1 MHTDYLRPPPC
12 YVGRL
17 VVVWGARLRGR
28 VRAAP
33 ASDLLAQFAVKGR
46 RSRQCAWRAENR
58 ELPCTR
64 NHPIMPTSGKDGNL
78 SLMKP
83 LAAGASAVPNR
94 RGRSD
99 LVMTKGW
106 VAVVLLAGAGLAAR
120 PCAART
126 QGPAAE
132 EPARYESLSLETA
145 ISEAVDSS
153 EELAALRERIA
164 AAEASIRPAKSL
176 PDPRISLAFSNV
188 PVGGFDLDRTPM
200 TGVELGIEQMVPA
213 SSKRRLKGETRSI
226 GAEALRARYAD
237 RRNDTVRRVQRAYY
251 DVQYYDAAVAIA
263 EQNKTVA
270 EDLLE
275 TAEARYAT
283 GKGLQQDVFRAQVR
297 LSRSIDDQIAAKR
310 GRAAAAARLNK
321 LLYRPP
327 DAPVPELPALEKEEL
342 PLNAAALRRQGVE
355 ANPRVAEALKRA
367 EQADSEVGLAEA
379 GLKPDFA
386 LGFRYRIRQEVPG
399 DPAFGEDFW
408 SAFAAMTLP
417 WVYRRDT
424 VDEDV
429 KAASAALAAAEADL
443 AALRNELAAT
453 VEELLVDIQRLDERI
468 ALLETGLLPQAE
480 GALSSSWA
488 AYETGA
494 VEFLTVLD
502 NQRNV
507 YDLHL
512 QRSRLLADHARALA
526 ELEYAVGGF
535 PGDIP
540 T

>member
-1 MHTDYLRPPPC
+1 M
-12 YVGRL
+12 
-17 VVVWGARLRGR
+17 VVWGARLRGR

-33 ASDLLAQFAVKGR
+33 ATDLLAQLVVGAR
-46 RSRQCAWRAENR
+46 RSHQCASRAGNR
-58 ELPCTR
+58 ELRCTR
-64 NHPIMPTSGKDGNL
+64 NQPRTLMSGEDAGPFF
-78 SLMKP
+78 MKP
-83 LAAGASAVPNR
+83 LAAGVPAVPNR
-94 RGRSD
+94 RGRSN
-99 LVMTKGW
+99 LVMTKAW
-106 VAVVLLAGAGLAAR
+106 VAVVLLAGAGLVAPA
-120 PCAART
+120 CAARAE
-126 QGPAAE
+126 GPAAE
-132 EPARYESLSLETA
+132 APAQYESLSLEAA
-145 ISEAVDSS
+145 ISEALERS

-164 AAEASIRPAKSL
+164 AAEASIRPAKAL

-188 PVGGFDLDRTPM
+188 PVGGFKLDRTPM
-200 TGVELGIEQMVPA
+200 TGVELGIEQMIPA

-226 GAEALRARYAD
+226 WAEALHARYAD
-237 RRNDTVRRVQRAYY
+237 RRNDTVRRVRRAYY
-251 DVQYYDAAVAIA
+251 DLQYYDAAVAIA
-263 EQNKTVA
+263 EQNKAVA
-270 EDLLE
+270 KDLLE

-297 LSRSIDDQIAAKR
+297 LSRTIDDQIAAQR
-310 GRAAAAARLNK
+310 GRAAAATRLNR

-327 DAPVPELPALEKEEL
+327 DAPVPELPGLEKEEL
-342 PLNAAALRRQGVE
+342 PLNGAALRTDAVE

-367 EQADSEVGLAEA
+367 EQARSQVGLAEA
-379 GLKPDFA
+379 GLRPDFA

-408 SAFAAMTLP
+408 SAFAAVTLP
-417 WVYRRDT
+417 WMYRRDT
-424 VDEDV
+424 VDEEV
-429 KAASAALAAAEADL
+429 KAASAALTAAEADL

-453 VEELLVDIQRLDERI
+453 EEELLVDIQRLDEQI

-512 QRSRLLADHARALA
+512 QSSRLLADRAKALA
-526 ELEYAVGGF
+526 DFEYAVGGF

-540 T
+540 TEQSGQQ